1 MNKKTNYSQRKTIG
15 GSNRRADFVSVRPE
29 SGQSPCLRSTTQSRH
44 VPCIMPPPWHRVFE
58 DPIPVPSREWG
69 RVAASNHLS
78 QREERGLAIP
88 ATLHTVQ
95 ELSPEVWEERKS
107 LDGSQWQETHEYTAM
122 VLPMTPDLQPI
133 RKSGH
138 TRHHAMGHLRG
149 ARKPEDCCLLQSPS
163 ASFIADVSN
172 LIPGCSCQMRLKAL
186 SFECGLTEI
195 EPAPPF
201 AFGDDTAEPLFHEGF
216 QRRMLLIC
224 KLAGLFQKA
233 VRYLYGRLHMVN
245 HIMLYGS
252 MSSRREKGPEFALL
266 QETIRYLYSRLYMV
280 RHITFYM
287 IVLQEE
293 GGVSD
298 KKSDQGVMGSR
309 IRDRRCR

>member
-1 MNKKTNYSQRKTIG
+1 MKNNETDYSHQQAIRAA
-15 GSNRRADFVSVRPE
+15 NRRAGFVSLHPE
-29 SGQSPCLRSTTQSRH
+29 SGQSPCLQSTTQSRH
-44 VPCIMPPPWHRVFE
+44 APCIMPPPWHRVFE
-58 DPIPVPSREWG
+58 DPIHVPSREWG

-138 TRHHAMGHLRG
+138 TRHHAMRHLRG
-149 ARKPEDCCLLQSPS
+149 ARKPADCCLLQSPS

-172 LIPGCSCQMRLKAL
+172 LIPGCSCQMRLKSL
-186 SFECGLTEI
+186 SFERSFAEL
-195 EPAPPF
+195 EPGPPL
-201 AFGDDTAEPLFHEGF
+201 AFGDDTTKTFFHKRF
-216 QRRMLLIC
+216 QRRTLLIC
-224 KLAGLFQKA
+224 KPASLFQKA
-233 VRYLYGRLHMVN
+233 IRYLYGRLHMAN

-252 MSSRREKGPEFALL
+252 MSSRREKGSEDH
-266 QETIRYLYSRLYMV
+266 Q
-280 RHITFYM
+280 
-287 IVLQEE
+287 
-293 GGVSD
+293 VS
-298 KKSDQGVMGSR
+298 V
-309 IRDRRCR
+309 